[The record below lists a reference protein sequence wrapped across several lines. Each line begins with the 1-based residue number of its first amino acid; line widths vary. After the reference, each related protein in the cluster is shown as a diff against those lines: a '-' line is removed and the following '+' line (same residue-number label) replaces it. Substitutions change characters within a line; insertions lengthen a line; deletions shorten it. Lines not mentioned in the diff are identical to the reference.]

1 MKKQPA
7 KKAAKKAAS
16 PTKARERGDEIP
28 VNLGRHEFQCSICTH
43 KDREA
48 IEAAFVAWQSPAKI
62 GNEYNV
68 SRDAIYRHAKATQL
82 MAARRRNIR
91 AALERIIESAGDVE
105 VNAAAVVSAVT
116 AYAKINSR
124 GELIERHETV
134 DANALFQKMT
144 REELDAYAKTG
155 TLPGWF
161 KAATPNDSRN
171 EVND

>member
-1 MKKQPA
+1 MRKQPA
-7 KKAAKKAAS
+7 KKAVKKAAS

-161 KAATPNDSRN
+161 TAATGNDSRN

>member
-1 MKKQPA
+1 
-7 KKAAKKAAS
+7 
-16 PTKARERGDEIP
+16 
-28 VNLGRHEFQCSICTH
+28 
-43 KDREA
+43 
-48 IEAAFVAWQSPAKI
+48 
-62 GNEYNV
+62 
-68 SRDAIYRHAKATQL
+68 IYRHAKATQL

-161 KAATPNDSRN
+161 TAATGNDSRN